1 MIPASDLL
9 DAPAWPRDLTEAVRA
24 YRREHPDA
32 TAEDCARELG
42 VSILAVALACERLMN
57 RGY

>member
-9 DAPAWPRDLTEAVRA
+9 DAPAWPRDLVDAVRD
-24 YRREHPDA
+24 YRLEHPDA

-42 VSILAVALACERLMN
+42 VSILAVALAAERLMD